1 MKYGELLDLINC
13 LSIHEGG
20 AEPKRQ
26 KRMTFDEA
34 LALR

>member
-20 AEPKRQ
+20 AEQ
-26 KRMTFDEA
+26 KKKKMTFDEV